1 MGIDNREVS
10 KPGFGLFRK
19 KKEEEEEKPPRS
31 SAPPPSSKIIV
42 GMGVVVATERVIF
55 VR

>member
-1 MGIDNREVS
+1 VGIDNREVS

-19 KKEEEEEKPPRS
+19 KKEEEEKPPRS
-31 SAPPPSSKIIV
+31 SAPPPLSKIIV